1 MLHMS
6 EVRAAALIAPVV
18 DRVFTS
24 AMGAARDEGGR
35 ELVRR
40 FGGPPAVGCLIEY
53 RTRLAVPGGRVDPLG
68 FAAVGRY
75 WDPAERER
83 ALDAPAAAGMIELGA
98 DGAFAATPLGQKFLG
113 ELWGLHDRLLAA
125 RWAQHADR
133 VERLLEPMGRL
144 VAHGAQSGGRAF
156 ATMAPPFEPA
166 GSGAGTRLLNLLG
179 TWRYHRADAHALA
192 WRVAGHTAASIQQLG
207 PGPERIRIEDETDRL
222 NGRGYAV
229 LDPRQRAELIA
240 DLGALP

>member
-1 MLHMS
+1 MS
-6 EVRAAALIAPVV
+6 EVHAAALIAPVV

-40 FGGPPAVGCLIEY
+40 FGGPPAAGCLIEY
-53 RTRLAVPGGRVDPLG
+53 RTRLAAPGGRVGPSG

-83 ALDAPAAAGMIELGA
+83 ALDSPTAAGMIELGA
-98 DGAFAATPLGQKFLG
+98 DGSFVATSVGQEFLG
-113 ELWGLHDRLLAA
+113 ELWALHDRMLAA
-125 RWAQHADR
+125 RWRGHADR
-133 VERLLEPMGRL
+133 VARLLEPMGKL

-156 ATMAPPFEPA
+156 ATMAPPFERP
-166 GSGAGTRLLNLLG
+166 GSSAGTRLLNLLG

-192 WRVAGHTAASIQQLG
+192 WSTAGQTAASIQQLG
-207 PGPERIRIEDETDRL
+207 PGPERTRIEEETNRL

-229 LDPRQRAELIA
+229 LDPRQRAELLA
-240 DLGALP
+240 GLGALP

>member
-1 MLHMS
+1 MS
-6 EVRAAALIAPVV
+6 DVTAAALIAPVV
-18 DRVFTS
+18 DRVFTA

-35 ELVRR
+35 ELVRG
-40 FGGPPAVGCLIEY
+40 FGGPPAVGCLIEF

-83 ALDAPAAAGMIELGA
+83 ALDSPVAAAMIERDA
-98 DGAFAATPLGQKFLG
+98 DGAFAATSLGQEFLG
-113 ELWGLHDRLLAA
+113 QLWGLHDRLLAA
-125 RWAQHADR
+125 RWGEQPER
-133 VERLLEPMGRL
+133 VERLLEPMGKL
-144 VAHGAQSGGRAF
+144 VAHGARSGGGRAF
-156 ATMAPPFEPA
+156 ATMAPPFERP

-192 WRVAGHTAASIQQLG
+192 WRTAGHTAASIQQLG
-207 PGPERIRIEDETDRL
+207 AGPERTRIEDETDRF

-229 LDPRQRAELIA
+229 LGPRQRMDLLA